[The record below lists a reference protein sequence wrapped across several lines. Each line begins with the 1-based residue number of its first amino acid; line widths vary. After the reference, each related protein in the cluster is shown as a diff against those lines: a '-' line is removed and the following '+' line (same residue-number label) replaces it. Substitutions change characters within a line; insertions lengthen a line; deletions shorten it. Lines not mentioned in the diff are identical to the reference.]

1 MLATITPKSA
11 LYPTLVEAAMSW
23 DAAQRAAARLLPG
36 PWSHPYF
43 AGQAMQDQAAHV
55 VDFAG
60 RDWHIVPVT
69 EQTAK
74 KLGYSTRGAN
84 ATVCATRGESCQDRK
99 DGRTEWKGGRPIRYH
114 RAENDIAIRSIARIM
129 PSPTGSPPRRLVYVR
144 HNSVYVLRLPKG
156 WAWGTDGIGLRAY
169 LVERPDCDYHPD
181 SDDLATDIGWA
192 VAVVAKAIA
201 NEQRRLERA
210 RKAEHYAARLAD
222 CWVCLRD
229 SISGGNCATGSHM
242 FAVAARLSP
251 DRHYRAEDVLRL
263 STAENHNRVNAAV
276 LAAMAREDREA
287 AAGCC
292 VLADHRIG
300 K

>member
-1 MLATITPKSA
+1 MLATVTPTSA
-11 LYPTLVEAAMSW
+11 RYVTLIEATLSQDRAE
-23 DAAQRAAARLLPG
+23 RAAARLLPG
-36 PWSHPYF
+36 PWNHPYF

-99 DGRTEWKGGRPIRYH
+99 DGRTEWRGTRPIKYH
-114 RAENDIAIRSIARIM
+114 RAQNDVAIRSIARIM
-129 PSPTGSPPRRLVYVR
+129 PSPTDAPPRRLVYVR

-210 RKAEHYAARLAD
+210 RKAEQDAARLAD
-222 CWVCLRD
+222 CWVCLAD
-229 SISGGNCATGSHM
+229 SLVGGNCLTGSRD
-242 FAVAARLSP
+242 FA
-251 DRHYRAEDVLRL
+251 DRAGLRMDSHYRAADVLSRA
-263 STAENHNRVNAAV
+263 TDANRARVKAAVNAA
-276 LAAMAREDREA
+276 MERERREEA
-287 AAGCC
+287 SGYCL
-292 VLADHRIG
+292 LADHRIG